1 MLEVQHVELEARY
14 ISYEFEEVNTLEKV
28 KRIKEK
34 KARLAPKFRMMV
46 RMGFDPKKGLS
57 KRQQG

>member
-1 MLEVQHVELEARY
+1 VELEARY